1 MIQQAIHFIEPGDTR
16 APCGRGLLSVARTD
30 VRDEVTCKQCLHKLN
45 APEFVGESRGRKQ
58 YKLVC
63 QGGPWDGQETVFA
76 RQESSPL
83 SIMIRVGEH
92 VGRYNLNTG
101 AWVPMEKQA

>member
-1 MIQQAIHFIEPGDTR
+1 MMVTVHHAEAGAALT
-16 APCGRGLLSVARTD
+16 ACGRDASRLAHSEDKADT
-30 VRDEVTCKQCLHKLN
+30 TCKSCIKAN
-45 APEFVGESRGRKQ
+45 APEFIGMSRGRKQ

-76 RQESSPL
+76 RQEGGPL

-101 AWVPMEKQA
+101 AWVPMEQKA